1 MEEELL
7 KLPPTIP
14 AELLAQVLESLW
26 RTRETGLASPDKARI
41 QSLLNLPTPQHLGPV
56 LACLRSI
63 IRKCVNEKLA
73 GENIQNVLPHD
84 LPAELRNVLALL
96 LRKYQNQWMAEA
108 TKDQP
113 LWQKPRVSD
122 QVKINRPPPFAS
134 STASELSS
142 LLWPREDDATTYPK
156 SSNTPSNVVANLPSS
171 SSMPHNQDHGS
182 LDGLTTL
189 PRLKSMTWTMEKRNS
204 APANR
209 LAIITLKLQDYSKSS
224 SGEIE
229 VKFQLSKDS
238 LEAMLRSMT
247 HLAELLSNSAASP
260 SEPSAKKQKQ

>member
-14 AELLAQVLESLW
+14 AESLAQVLESLW

-73 GENIQNVLPHD
+73 GENIQN
-84 LPAELRNVLALL
+84 
-96 LRKYQNQWMAEA
+96 NQWMAEA

-113 LWQKPRVSD
+113 LWQKTRVSD

-156 SSNTPSNVVANLPSS
+156 SSNTPSNVVANLPSL

-189 PRLKSMTWTMEKRNS
+189 PRQVNDVDHGEKKFS
-204 APANR
+204 
-209 LAIITLKLQDYSKSS
+209 TSKSLGYHYTEAPRLFKVFLWGNRGEVS
-224 SGEIE
+224 AFERLTRSYVKIDDTSRRTALEFCRITIGTIGKEAETVTECWTVHPSG
-229 VKFQLSKDS
+229 S
-238 LEAMLRSMT
+238 
-247 HLAELLSNSAASP
+247 
-260 SEPSAKKQKQ
+260 